1 MSTAEHGF
9 ELIRQQAIPEI
20 NAHARLFR
28 HRKTGAELLAVAA
41 NDENKTFGV
50 AFRTLPG
57 DDTGVAHIL
66 EHVVLGGSKKYPV
79 KEPFLE
85 LIKGSMGTYINAGTM
100 PDKTIYPCASQNLQD
115 LYNLMDVYLDAVF
128 HPRLE
133 RHAFEQE
140 GWHYE
145 LETPDAP
152 LAYRGI
158 VYNEMKGAYANA
170 DYVMSN
176 ESLSSIF
183 PTAVYGRH
191 SGGDPRHIPDLSYE
205 QFVDFYT
212 THYHPA
218 NARFF
223 LYGDLPL
230 EETLHRIDAAIS
242 TFDPAPASP
251 FVALEGHIERA
262 APYRCRLPRR
272 RRRRQQSLC
281 YRSMAAR

>member
-1 MSTAEHGF
+1 M
-9 ELIRQQAIPEI
+9 
-20 NAHARLFR
+20 
-28 HRKTGAELLAVAA
+28 
-41 NDENKTFGV
+41 
-50 AFRTLPG
+50 
-57 DDTGVAHIL
+57 AHIL
-66 EHVVLGGSKKYPV
+66 EHVVLGGSEKYPV

-85 LIKGSMGTYINAGTM
+85 LIKGSMGTYINAFTM

-133 RHAFEQE
+133 RHSFEQE

-170 DYVMSN
+170 DYVMGN

-191 SGGDPRHIPDLSYE
+191 SGGHPRHIPDLSYE

-212 THYHPA
+212 AHYHPA

-230 EETLHRIDAAIS
+230 EETLQRIDAVIS

-251 FVALEGHIERA
+251 FVALEAGIKAPRHIDAAYPAGDDADNKAYVTVQWLLDERVDA
-262 APYRCRLPRR
+262 AMVLAVDILSEALIGSPASPLRKALIDSGLGEDLTGVPDWGF
-272 RRRRQQSLC
+272 RQLIF
-281 YRSMAAR
+281 